1 MNGEKSTEQHL
12 GKPKHKCLHKQVGKN
27 GGDSASQHP
36 KGTHKGDKEHLLRV
50 WSMELQ
56 ERRAISKKQV
66 LKALLRVLLY
76 KVLCPHLSKK
86 SIYHK

>member
-1 MNGEKSTEQHL
+1 MNGKKSTEQHL

-36 KGTHKGDKEHLLRV
+36 KGTHKGDEEHLLRV

-56 ERRAISKKQV
+56 ERRVISKKTSFKSFAQG
-66 LKALLRVLLY
+66 
-76 KVLCPHLSKK
+76 PFIQSPLS
-86 SIYHK
+86 SPFQEIYLS